1 MSLHMLAGASAASSM
16 MGSVVEDVKLVIG
29 ASSVAAFALELT
41 IASACRDG
49 CKKCCACRR
58 VCVCQYTLSMGLMHD
73 MDSNNSPYDVPE
85 WI

>member
-1 MSLHMLAGASAASSM
+1 MCLHMLAGGSTASSM

-41 IASACRDG
+41 IASACCHG
-49 CKKCCACRR
+49 CKKCCACGR

-73 MDSNNSPYDVPE
+73 MDSNHSPYDVSE